1 MAYSRPRLPKIIER
15 ADLEP
20 KGRRYL
26 GRLINLLGWAIWT
39 YLFTPLIALI
49 GWFLGFE
56 LFQRH
61 ILDDPM
67 GTLRAIQTY
76 AIIIVSAAVI
86 FIGWAGYNW
95 LRYHGKQRR
104 HAPAAVGTEE
114 LASHFGIASEDARKI
129 AGEPVVTVHFDENAR
144 IIKVRTAHT
153 HDCTVKPDSGM
164 RSTAHAGS

>member
-1 MAYSRPRLPKIIER
+1 MTHARPRLPRIIER

-20 KGRRYL
+20 KGKRYL
-26 GRLINLLGWAIWT
+26 GRFINLLGWAIWT

-86 FIGWAGYNW
+86 FVAWAGYNW
-95 LRYHGKQRR
+95 FRYHGKQRR

-114 LASHFGIASEDARKI
+114 LARHFGIARDDARKI
-129 AGEPVVTVHFDENAR
+129 AREPIVTVHFDDDAR
-144 IIKVRTAHT
+144 IIKVQTGHT
-153 HDCTVKPDSGM
+153 FDSTGEPDSEVQVAE
-164 RSTAHAGS
+164 RTGS